1 VAGRLRLD
9 TGVRP
14 GDHVSVYYDPMIAK
28 LIVWAEDRQL
38 ALRSLATALEG
49 YQISGVPT
57 NISFLHSLAT
67 HPRFEAAADPEEEFN
82 IHFIEHHE
90 ISLGLG
96 EDAPPSR

>member
-1 VAGRLRLD
+1 
-9 TGVRP
+9 
-14 GDHVSVYYDPMIAK
+14 
-28 LIVWAEDRQL
+28 
-38 ALRSLATALEG
+38 
-49 YQISGVPT
+49 VPT